1 MDREKGY
8 VDIYD
13 AVSEGTKPLRE
24 LYQKIYGEI
33 KGIPIGFTEVDKI
46 VGALRKK
53 DLILLAARPGMGKT
67 TWALRVANNNAMSR
81 SNKVLVFSLELS
93 NAQLGKWLFTMDT
106 GVTPEIIK
114 KGDFSK
120 ELLERAFDHISS
132 FRNVDMAVSEATTLD
147 EIKKECRRFKQE
159 KGGLDL
165 IVIDYLQLL
174 SMDGYRTGQ
183 GKAEV
188 AAIVKSIKKMA
199 EELDCAVLLLSQ
211 LSGDPDLR
219 EYDHRPRFSD
229 LKGYCGLEQD
239 VDVIIFL
246 YRDDYYSSDN
256 ERNHTRVSRSAF
268 YEVIIAKNRN
278 GSTGVAKELCSL
290 DPLRF

>member
-33 KGIPIGFTEVDKI
+33 KGIPTGFTEVDKI

-114 KGDFSK
+114 KV
-120 ELLERAFDHISS
+120 ISQ
-132 FRNVDMAVSEATTLD
+132 RNSW
-147 EIKKECRRFKQE
+147 
-159 KGGLDL
+159 
-165 IVIDYLQLL
+165 
-174 SMDGYRTGQ
+174 S
-183 GKAEV
+183 
-188 AAIVKSIKKMA
+188 
-199 EELDCAVLLLSQ
+199 VLL
-211 LSGDPDLR
+211 
-219 EYDHRPRFSD
+219 
-229 LKGYCGLEQD
+229 
-239 VDVIIFL
+239 IIFQAL
-246 YRDDYYSSDN
+246 EMSIWLFPKQQLW
-256 ERNHTRVSRSAF
+256 T
-268 YEVIIAKNRN
+268 
-278 GSTGVAKELCSL
+278 
-290 DPLRF
+290 

>member
-33 KGIPIGFTEVDKI
+33 KGIPTGFTEVDKI

-219 EYDHRPRFSD
+219 EYDHYDRI
-229 LKGYCGLEQD
+229 KQD
-239 VDVIIFL
+239 IDVVIFL
-246 YRDDYYSSDN
+246 YRDDYYSP
-256 ERNHTRVSRSAF
+256 ESRSTKTGDSKTGTCI
-268 YEVIIAKNRN
+268 VNVAKNRN
-278 GSTGVAKELCSL
+278 GSTGIAKLHWS
-290 DPLRF
+290 PRYQHYY